1 MPNYLKPSKR
11 VTVVSYARSFDYAD
25 EPGAGFSFPCDEQG
39 HVHGTDGKPLNRGAK
54 ANYAACQRGAVD
66 GHKVIDRG
74 IVRREHSHIEPAV
87 IACVDCRRQVTLTH
101 DAVRCKCGRYYNL
114 SGQALSDPSAW
125 GEETGE
131 SAADILGPR
140 RR

>member
-25 EPGAGFSFPCDEQG
+25 EPGSGFSFPCDERG
-39 HVHGTDGKPLNRGAK
+39 RLGKDGKPLNRTAK
-54 ANYAACQRGAVD
+54 ANYEACLRGAVD
-66 GHKVIDRG
+66 GHKVVDKG
-74 IVRREHSHIEPAV
+74 VVRREHSYVEPAI
-87 IACVDCRRQVTLTH
+87 IACVDCGKPVTLNRDTE
-101 DAVRCKCGRYYNL
+101 RCRCGRYYNL
-114 SGQALSDPSAW
+114 SGQALSGPSNW

-131 SAADILGPR
+131 NAADILGPR